1 MIKALEVGLVG
12 TSCCSTREWASI
24 VYRSNVFLIAQREVI
39 ERHFYSHIAYCL
51 LTTNILLSHTVY
63 GDVFG
68 LTVPSVLWVEKMFL
82 PEMI

>member
-1 MIKALEVGLVG
+1 M
-12 TSCCSTREWASI
+12 
-24 VYRSNVFLIAQREVI
+24 FLIAQREVI

-51 LTTNILLSHTVY
+51 LTTNILLSHTFY

-68 LTVPSVLWVEKMFL
+68 LTVPSVLWVEKMLL